1 VTAPTPRALRASA
14 ASMRENAARLD
25 AAGKHYAAAACRA
38 LAERSERRL
47 AAAKERAV

>member
-1 VTAPTPRALRASA
+1 VTAPSPRQVRASA

-47 AAAKERAV
+47 KEAQR